1 MAERQRRHR
10 AVPCGR
16 DLLSARDLRRLRLGQ
31 LQSFNMTGHF
41 LRHRDFELWVE
52 PGTSLSFERDST
64 FRFTTR

>member
-1 MAERQRRHR
+1 
-10 AVPCGR
+10 
-16 DLLSARDLRRLRLGQ
+16 
-31 LQSFNMTGHF
+31 MTGHF